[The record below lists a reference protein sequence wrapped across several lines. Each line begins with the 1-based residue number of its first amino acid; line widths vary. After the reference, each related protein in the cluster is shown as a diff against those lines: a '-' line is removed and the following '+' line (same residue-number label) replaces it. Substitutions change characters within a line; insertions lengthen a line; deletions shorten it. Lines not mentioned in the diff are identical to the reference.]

1 VMPDLKASA
10 SSDLMDHE
18 VDLMQYL
25 SALLRAKYRI
35 LIIALVISSAVFGMS
50 RLVHNLYTSS
60 AILAININQNPGG
73 VKPGQYRGS
82 DLLGLIEH
90 DFVMESAAENEIER
104 LIARMT
110 STSFMSL
117 FMKENNVVEYIYS
130 DFWDAEENAWVDGFE
145 PSEIEAITFF
155 RKNMIDVFVDQVT
168 GLLRINITTKNPVY
182 SADLANKYWVRFNE
196 YITEIESVEMERRR
210 SYLEDK
216 LDGLSNLEMQRS
228 IFRLIETQ
236 LASEALLFGRD
247 NYPLEE
253 IQVAI
258 PPLNKSYPNRKLWT
272 VLAFVGTA
280 ILSIVFVLTSVV
292 VKNIR
297 VALEP
302 YQQTS
307 DHKRKDASIF
317 AKLEDAE
324 DASIQSKEQI
334 QASVKSSDS
343 TDELSEWIDR

>member
-1 VMPDLKASA
+1 MMPDLKATS

-25 SALLRAKYRI
+25 AALLRAKYRI
-35 LIIALVISSAVFGMS
+35 LIIALVISGAVFGMS
-50 RLVHNLYTSS
+50 RLVNNVYTSS
-60 AILAININQNPGG
+60 VILAININQNPGG

-117 FMKENNVVEYIYS
+117 FMEENNVVEYIYS
-130 DFWDAEENAWVDGFE
+130 DFWDAEKNAWVDGFE

-168 GLLRINITTKNPVY
+168 GLLRINISTESPVY

-196 YITEIESVEMERRR
+196 YITESESVEMERRR
-210 SYLEDK
+210 SYLEEK

-236 LASEALLFGRD
+236 LASEALLFSRD

-258 PPLNKSYPNRKLWT
+258 PPLNKAYPNRKLWT
-272 VLAFVGTA
+272 VLAFVGTV
-280 ILSIVFVLTSVV
+280 ILSVVFVLSTVL

-297 VALEP
+297 VALQP
-302 YQQTS
+302 YQQNS
-307 DHKRKDASIF
+307 EEKRNDALIVENLKG
-317 AKLEDAE
+317 ADDAPSHTQE
-324 DASIQSKEQI
+324 RIQS
-334 QASVKSSDS
+334 SVRVNDPP
-343 TDELSEWIDR
+343 DELTEWIDR